1 MSDDLLERL
10 RTGGFVWPWVW
21 SALARRDDEPL
32 IDALLAG
39 LRHFARLAEP
49 TPDALLATLA
59 AIVQR
64 PLGLLRLAEPARVE
78 ALVDGLAAEPTGW
91 LGVRHARLWRF
102 TRYEEILT
110 ALGAAAHDPL
120 RRLLDGPPRPVDY
133 LNIGENQTTLLL
145 SRWFGAKLVALACLA
160 TAGEPADRQRFER
173 LASDATEPATVRQTA
188 GLLARLAAE
197 PERRRAVLAE
207 SVLSVSSDHFTLV
220 GAESYYGQIAR
231 IAAAGPVLV
240 EPAVECLVGEDW
252 VLRERVSLILSA
264 LGEPAREPVA
274 ALREA
279 SRDWRVEQA
288 AQAVLYNL
296 DLRRHFTRRRPSD
309 RSLSRARRPV
319 GDDGRGISRAA
330 PDTDDA

>member
-1 MSDDLLERL
+1 MSNDLFERL

-21 SALARRDDEPL
+21 PALARRDDEPL

-49 TPDALLATLA
+49 TPDALLTALA

-64 PLGLLRLAEPARVE
+64 PLGLLRLSEPARVE
-78 ALVDGLAAEPTGW
+78 AIVDGLAAEPTGW
-91 LGVRHARLWRF
+91 LGVRYARLWRF

-110 ALGAAAHDPL
+110 TLGPAAHDAL

-133 LNIGENQTTLLL
+133 LNVGENETTLLL

-160 TAGEPADRQRFER
+160 PAGDVADRPRFAR
-173 LASDATEPATVRQTA
+173 LAADSAEPETVRQTA

-197 PERRRAVLAE
+197 PANRRAVLAE
-207 SVLSVSSDHFTLV
+207 AVLAVSSDHFTLV
-220 GAESYYGQIAR
+220 GAESYYGQLAR

-252 VLRERVSLILSA
+252 VLRERVTMILSA

-288 AQAVLYNL
+288 TQSILFNL
-296 DLRRHFTRRRPSD
+296 DLRRTFTRRRASD

-319 GDDGRGISRAA
+319 EDAGRWISRV
-330 PDTDDA
+330 DRDDA